1 MENTVIRELSTEE
14 LVERLAEE
22 RLKFTKM
29 KLSHAVSPLENP
41 MELKHARKLI
51 ARLLTEKTKR
61 SKSVN

>member
-1 MENTVIRELSTEE
+1 MENTVIRELSNEE

-22 RLKFTKM
+22 RLKFSKM
-29 KLSHAVSPLENP
+29 KLSHSVSPLENP

-51 ARLLTEKTKR
+51 ARLLTEKTNR

>member
-1 MENTVIRELSTEE
+1 MENTVIRELSNEE

-22 RLKFTKM
+22 KLKLTKM
-29 KLSHAVSPLENP
+29 RLSHAVSPLENP
-41 MELKHARKLI
+41 MELKHSRKLV

>member
-1 MENTVIRELSTEE
+1 MENTVIRELSNDE

-22 RLKFTKM
+22 KLKLTKM
-29 KLSHAVSPLENP
+29 RLSHAVSPLENP
-41 MELKHARKLI
+41 MELKHSRKLV

>member
-29 KLSHAVSPLENP
+29 RLSHAVSPLENP